1 MYTICKG
8 REYRKN
14 GGYEVGT
21 LFPIRVQDTATFQHA
36 ATESYHMSDRIGQQL
51 GNYRLM
57 QLVGHGGFADVY
69 LGEHIYLGTYAA
81 IKVLDT
87 KLAQD
92 EITHFQ
98 SEARTIARLEHPHI
112 VRILDFGVDNNLPF
126 LVMSY
131 APHGTLRQRHPQG
144 TCIPP
149 GTVVDYV
156 KQIADALQYAH
167 NEKLIHRDIKPENM
181 LLGRNKEVLLSDFG
195 LAVVAQS
202 SSRNK
207 TRDVS
212 GTIVYMA
219 PEQARGK
226 PQPNS
231 DQYSLAVVVYEWLCG
246 TRPFNGTYEEV
257 VVQHVFSQ
265 PPSLCERRATLSP
278 ELEAVVMRALEK
290 DPKQRFATIQ
300 DFAHA
305 LEQAYLTH
313 RTTTTALSTEL
324 ALAPTTTTASTQTL
338 ALSQQ
343 ESIYSTEKTANE
355 AIYAIAWSPDR
366 RRIAYGGHERVI
378 EVRGTTTGAST
389 LIYHGHIGSVTTIA
403 WSPDG
408 QNIASASL
416 DRTIQVWN
424 AMTGAKITTYEGH
437 AGMISAL
444 AWSPDG
450 KYLASTSSGADNSIH
465 IWDALSKQNLCIYR
479 GHSYWVRALT
489 WSPNGK
495 VLVSGSW
502 HEIQVWDW
510 TTGKKHLTYRG
521 HNSWIRSVAWSPQNV
536 RIASASEDSTVQ
548 IWEPLNKGHVVATYN
563 GHNDLVH
570 TVLWSPD
577 GSKLASASK
586 DNSVHIWNAEN
597 ATHASIHH
605 VRTTSTY
612 TIAWLAD
619 SKHIVAASGNGA
631 VQVWQTE

>member
-1 MYTICKG
+1 MYTMYKG
-8 REYRKN
+8 GECRKN
-14 GGYEVGT
+14 GKYEVGT
-21 LFPIRVQDTATFQHA
+21 LFPISVQDTAIFQHT

-51 GNYRLM
+51 GNYRLVH
-57 QLVGHGGFADVY
+57 LVGHGGFADVY
-69 LGEHIYLGTYAA
+69 LGEHIYLGTHAA

-98 SEARTIARLEHPHI
+98 HEARTIARLEHPHI
-112 VRILDFGVDNNLPF
+112 VRILDFGVENNLPF

-131 APHGTLRQRHPQG
+131 APHGTLRQRHPKG
-144 TCIPP
+144 TCVPLN
-149 GTVVDYV
+149 TVVDYV

-257 VVQHVFSQ
+257 IVQHAFNQ
-265 PPSLCERRATLSP
+265 PPSLCNSSIALSP
-278 ELEAVVMRALEK
+278 EIEAVIMRALEK
-290 DPKQRFATIQ
+290 DPKLRFASVQ
-300 DFAHA
+300 DFARA
-305 LEQAYLTH
+305 LEQVASH
-313 RTTTTALSTEL
+313 TTTALSTEVTSTT
-324 ALAPTTTTASTQTL
+324 TTTTATGPQTIT
-338 ALSQQ
+338 LSQP
-343 ESIYSTEKTANE
+343 ESIYSTEKAANE

-389 LIYHGHIGSVTTIA
+389 LIYHGHTGSVTTIA
-403 WSPDG
+403 WSPNG

-424 AMTGAKITTYEGH
+424 ATTGEKVTTYEGH

-444 AWSPDG
+444 EWSPDSR
-450 KYLASTSSGADNSIH
+450 YLASTSSGTDNSIH
-465 IWDALSKQNLCIYR
+465 IWDALNKQNQCIYR
-479 GHSYWVRALT
+479 GHNYWVRALT

-495 VLVSGSW
+495 ALVSGSW

-510 TTGKKHLTYRG
+510 ASGKKHFTYRG
-521 HNSWIRSVAWSPQNV
+521 HNSWIRSVAWSPQSV

-548 IWEPLNKGHVVATYN
+548 IWEPLNKGHVIANYD

-577 GSKLASASK
+577 GSKVASAGK
-586 DNSVHIWNAEN
+586 DRTVHIWDAEN
-597 ATHASIHH
+597 TARTSIHT

-619 SKHIVAASGNGA
+619 SKHIVAASANGA
-631 VQVWQTE
+631 IQVWQTE

>member
-1 MYTICKG
+1 
-8 REYRKN
+8 
-14 GGYEVGT
+14 
-21 LFPIRVQDTATFQHA
+21 
-36 ATESYHMSDRIGQQL
+36 MSDRIGQQL
-51 GNYRLM
+51 GNYRLL

-92 EITHFQ
+92 EIIHFQ
-98 SEARTIARLEHPHI
+98 QEARTIARLDHPHI
-112 VRILDFGVDNNLPF
+112 VRILDFGVENNPPF

-131 APHGTLRQRHPQG
+131 APHGTLRQRHPKG
-144 TCIPP
+144 TPVPLDTI
-149 GTVVDYV
+149 VNYV
-156 KQIADALQYAH
+156 KQIARALQYAH

-181 LLGRNKEVLLSDFG
+181 LLGRNEEVLLSDFG

-207 TRDVS
+207 IRDVS

-246 TRPFNGTYEEV
+246 IRPFDGTYEEV
-257 VVQHVFSQ
+257 IVQHAFSS
-265 PPSLCERRATLSP
+265 PPSLRERRTRLSP

-290 DPKQRFATIQ
+290 DPKQRFASVE

-305 LEQAYLTH
+305 LEQVYLTN
-313 RTTTTALSTEL
+313 RTAMTALSTEVT
-324 ALAPTTTTASTQTL
+324 LAPTQTTAHTQTVT
-338 ALSQQ
+338 LS
-343 ESIYSTEKTANE
+343 SPVSVYSTEKTANE

-389 LIYHGHIGSVTTIA
+389 LIYHGHTGSVTTIA
-403 WSPDG
+403 WSPNG
-408 QNIASASL
+408 QHIASASL

-424 AMTGAKITTYEGH
+424 ATTGEKITTYDGH
-437 AGMISAL
+437 TGMISAL
-444 AWSPDG
+444 EWSPDS
-450 KYLASTSSGADNSIH
+450 KYLASTSSGTDNSVH
-465 IWDALSKQNLCIYR
+465 IWDAISKQDICIYR
-479 GHSYWVRALT
+479 GHNYWVRALT
-489 WSPNGK
+489 WSQNGK
-495 VLVSGSW
+495 ALASGSW

-510 TTGKKHLTYRG
+510 ATGKKLFTYRG
-521 HNSWIRSVAWSPQNV
+521 HSSWIRSVAWSPQGV
-536 RIASASEDSTVQ
+536 RIASASEDSTIQ
-548 IWEPLNKGHVVATYN
+548 IWEPLNKGHVIATYS
-563 GHNDLVH
+563 GHDDLVH

-577 GSKLASASK
+577 GNKLASASK
-586 DNSVHIWNAEN
+586 DKTVHIWDADNTA
-597 ATHASIHH
+597 HAAIHH

-631 VQVWQTE
+631 IQVWQTEEK